1 MLTPSSTL
9 TVGMALASVRP
20 GEIHFDDVEGLL
32 AGRQLRGD
40 SVADVLADE
49 RAGQRR
55 HDRDAA
61 LRGLRLVR
69 AHDLVA
75 DLLAAFVLEQDRR
88 GEGDAVARC
97 GRIDDLGGAH
107 LALELGDAPLD
118 ERLLLARRVV
128 LGVLGEVAVGPGLG
142 DRLGDGVAIDAL
154 QAVELVAQALVPRA
168 RHRRALDRHG
178 ILILVVDPRALERPP
193 PLLAGLRLLALA
205 LHRRLLVV
213 HAPLHLLVET
223 ALDHDLLE
231 RLQRGFDLI
240 VRDLDLRSSQARHGS
255 AQPRREAGKWVSTF
269 ELARAPLIQDS
280 HARLCFCTRTSFWI
294 LSRSAAR
301 PPMSGGTRSRTFTT

>member
-1 MLTPSSTL
+1 MLTPSSTR
-9 TVGMALASVRP
+9 TVGMALASVPP

-32 AGRQLRGD
+32 AGRQLRGHP
-40 SVADVLADE
+40 VADVLADE

-168 RHRRALDRHG
+168 RHRRARDRHG
-178 ILILVVDPRALERPP
+178 ILTLVAAPRALDGPP
-193 PLLAGLRLLALA
+193 PLLPGFGLLPLA
-205 LHRRLLVV
+205 LHRRLPEV
-213 HAPLHLLVET
+213 PPPFILLVET
-223 ALDHDLLE
+223 ALNNDLLE
-231 RLQRGFDLI
+231 RL
-240 VRDLDLRSSQARHGS
+240 
-255 AQPRREAGKWVSTF
+255 
-269 ELARAPLIQDS
+269 
-280 HARLCFCTRTSFWI
+280 
-294 LSRSAAR
+294 SAA
-301 PPMSGGTRSRTFTT
+301 S